1 MLVIMMNNMS
11 RKVEYIT
18 KTEHEQS
25 CHAPH
30 SPHPPSGLVEQRE
43 FRIQLPGRLSLVCLF
58 RRIDQAANKRQ
69 FSQIAH
75 GRQLQGVCSWEDR
88 EHAERRGTGKDSA

>member
-1 MLVIMMNNMS
+1 MN
-11 RKVEYIT
+11 
-18 KTEHEQS
+18 EQS

-43 FRIQLPGRLSLVCLF
+43 FRIQLPGRFVFGSSF
-58 RRIDQAANKRQ
+58 RRIDQPANKRQ

-88 EHAERRGTGKDSA
+88 EHAERRGTGKVSA

>member
-1 MLVIMMNNMS
+1 MLVSSMNNMS

-18 KTEHEQS
+18 KKMNMNEQS

-43 FRIQLPGRLSLVCLF
+43 FYLNKYSCL
-58 RRIDQAANKRQ
+58 
-69 FSQIAH
+69 
-75 GRQLQGVCSWEDR
+75 EDCLWFVFFV
-88 EHAERRGTGKDSA
+88 A